1 MRDTAGFDGVKPSR
15 EPASV
20 LRFAGLV
27 LNFDAC
33 LLARESGD
41 PIPLTRGEFAVLR
54 MFVTRPGRVIS
65 RDTLLDAFTDRRFE
79 PFDRSIDVLVG
90 RLRKKI
96 EADPKQPRLIVTV
109 PGEGYRFDGLT
120 QALSSEQKPSVDVQ
134 PPQDD
139 DRRPDLDPESDP
151 PLTERPATFE
161 ATGGAKAP
169 VSERGEA
176 LPTARPSEGDA
187 RPPREAAPGGAERRS
202 VTALA
207 AEAAWVEGAKVA
219 APKRPSPLLPLAIG
233 IAALL
238 VLMGGAGLWIVNTNR
253 PATVASRAPAEAARL
268 SIVVLPFTNLSND
281 PAQDYFADGVTD
293 NLTTE
298 LSRLHN
304 SFVIARNT
312 AFTFKGKNLDAKA
325 IGKELGVRYV
335 LEGSVQRDG
344 TRVRVN
350 AQLIDAESGAHLW
363 ADRFEEDVVDL
374 FKLQDEVVARLART
388 LQIELVNAEAQRSL
402 HDRPRNP
409 DAVDLTM
416 RGWALFNQSFT
427 KANQHEALALFDQAM
442 ALDPT
447 SADALAAAAFTE
459 ATSYANG
466 WFDPSAD
473 PYARAMQRANQAILL
488 NPDQAVAHLT
498 KALLIMFKTKPDDSG
513 SANEIISES
522 EASLRADP
530 SLANAYL
537 TMAIGNEFLG
547 HYEQGMSDLE
557 QAIRI
562 SPRDS
567 YIGIWY
573 MQMGLELLARGRY
586 AEAIEK
592 GLKAVDSGYRTVL
605 SYTALAAFYAAADRA
620 PEAKA
625 ALAEAMKLNPKLSLA
640 WFRAHNSAWVD
651 GQPSFREALIKAG
664 LPEE

>member
-120 QALSSEQKPSVDVQ
+120 QSLSSEQKPSVDVQ
-134 PPQDD
+134 APQDD
-139 DRRPDLDPESDP
+139 DRRPDSDPGIDP
-151 PLTERPATFE
+151 PLAERPATFE

-169 VSERGEA
+169 VPERGEA
-176 LPTARPSEGDA
+176 LPIARPSEGDA
-187 RPPREAAPGGAERRS
+187 RPPREAAPGGAERRN

-219 APKRPSPLLPLAIG
+219 APKRRSPLMPLAIG
-233 IAALL
+233 IGALL
-238 VLMGGAGLWIVNTNR
+238 VLIGGAGWWFVKANR
-253 PATVASRAPAEAARL
+253 PAAVASMAPAEAARL

-281 PAQDYFADGVTD
+281 PAQDYFPDGVTD

-312 AFTFKGKNLDAKA
+312 AFTFKGKSLDARA

-335 LEGSVQRDG
+335 LEGSVQRDAN
-344 TRVRVN
+344 RVRVN

-363 ADRFEEDVVDL
+363 ADRFEEDIVDL

-416 RGWALFNQSFT
+416 RGWALFNQAFT
-427 KANQHEALALFDQAM
+427 KANQHEALALFEQALT
-442 ALDPT
+442 LDPT

-466 WFDPSAD
+466 WFDPIAD
-473 PYARAMQRANQAILL
+473 PYARAMQRADQALLL

-498 KALLIMFKTKPDDSG
+498 KALLIMFKTKPDDAA

-547 HYEQGMSDLE
+547 HYEQGMSDLK

-573 MQMGLELLARGRY
+573 MQMGLELLVRGRY
-586 AEAIEK
+586 DEAIEK

-620 PEAKA
+620 PEAKG

-640 WFRAHNSAWVD
+640 WFHAHNSGWVED
-651 GQPSFREALIKAG
+651 PGFREALIKAG

>member
-20 LRFAGLV
+20 VRFAGLV

-33 LLARESGD
+33 LLARASGD

-90 RLRKKI
+90 RLRKKV

-120 QALSSEQKPSVDVQ
+120 QSLSAEQKVSNAVQ
-134 PPQDD
+134 ASQDD
-139 DRRPDLDPESDP
+139 DGRPDRDPGGDP
-151 PLTERPATFE
+151 PLAERPATLE
-161 ATGGAKAP
+161 ATGGAQGPMPDQP
-169 VSERGEA
+169 VA
-176 LPTARPSEGDA
+176 TPIAARPSEGA
-187 RPPREAAPGGAERRS
+187 PPPAEAAPGGAERHP

-207 AEAAWVEGAKVA
+207 AEAALVEAAKFA
-219 APKRPSPLLPLAIG
+219 APKNRSALLPLAIG

-238 VLMGGAGLWIVNTNR
+238 VLIGGWWLVNANR
-253 PATVASRAPAEAARL
+253 PAAVDSKVPAEAARL

-281 PAQDYFADGVTD
+281 PAQDYFADGVSE

-312 AFTFKGKNLDAKA
+312 AFTFKNKNLDAKA

-335 LEGSVQRDG
+335 LEGSVQRDAN
-344 TRVRVN
+344 RVRVN

-388 LQIELVNAEAQRSL
+388 LQVELMNAEAQRSL
-402 HDRPRNP
+402 HDRQRNP

-416 RGWALFNQSFT
+416 RGLALFNQSFT
-427 KANQHEALALFDQAM
+427 KASRYG
-442 ALDPT
+442 ALDLFEQALTLDPAN
-447 SADALAAAAFTE
+447 ADALAGAASVNAGAF
-459 ATSYANG
+459 ANG
-466 WFDPSAD
+466 WSDRSGD
-473 PYARAMQRANQAILL
+473 LYARAMQQTDQALLL
-488 NPDQAVAHLT
+488 NPDQAVAHHI
-498 KALLIMFKTKPDDSG
+498 KALLIMFKAKPDDAG
-513 SANEIISES
+513 SATEIISEA

-530 SLANAYL
+530 SFASAYL
-537 TMAIGNEFLG
+537 PRAIGEGLLG
-547 HYEQGMSDLE
+547 HHEQSISYLK
-557 QAIRI
+557 QAMRI

-567 YIGIWY
+567 NLGVWHMQIGR
-573 MQMGLELLARGRY
+573 ELLALRRY
-586 AEAIEK
+586 DAAIEE
-592 GLKAVDSGYRTVL
+592 GLKAIDSGYHTVL
-605 SYTALAAFYAAADRA
+605 SYTALAAFYAAVDKV

-651 GQPSFREALIKAG
+651 TTPGFREALIKAG